1 MVKKIILLIIAIIF
15 LFSSGISLYFWS
27 KPVESLGYKYFKEG
41 NNLVLQGDKEKNPE
55 KKMED
60 YKKALT
66 IYKTSMKESSDINIK
81 KNYEITER
89 KIKEQNKQKQNQNKN
104 QQNKQ
109 KQNKNEKN
117 KSNQKQNEKQE
128 NQQQNKQENRKEQE
142 LKAILKRL
150 EGNEKETFKNNEK
163 MVNLKNNSNTSEN
176 RW

>member
-1 MVKKIILLIIAIIF
+1 MTKKIILLIIALIF
-15 LFSSGISLYFWS
+15 LLSSGISLYFWS

-55 KKMED
+55 KKIEN
-60 YKKALT
+60 YKKALE

-89 KIKEQNKQKQNQNKN
+89 KIKEQKQQNQNK
-104 QQNKQ
+104 KQ
-109 KQNKNEKN
+109 QNKNENKNRNEKN
-117 KSNQKQNEKQE
+117 KENQKNNKSSQKQNE
-128 NQQQNKQENRKEQE
+128 KQENRKEQE